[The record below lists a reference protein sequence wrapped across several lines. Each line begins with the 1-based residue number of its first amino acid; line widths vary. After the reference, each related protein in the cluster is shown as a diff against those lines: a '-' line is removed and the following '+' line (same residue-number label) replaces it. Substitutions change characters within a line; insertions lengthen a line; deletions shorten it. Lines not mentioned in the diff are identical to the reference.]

1 MNAAAMTLQPK
12 LQRKEFQEQ
21 ALIAL
26 SRYLDASRQ
35 VGVAQ
40 AFRRET
46 GRPYCAEPFGEQVPC
61 VCLRIPTGG
70 GKTVLAARAVPV
82 IAEFYGGADAPLVLW
97 LVPSDAILTQTLS
110 ALKTDGHPYR
120 EQLAQKYGSRLTVCA
135 LDEVPNISPADWGQ
149 RAIVVVATLQSFR
162 VEETDKRRV
171 YSFSEQYENHF
182 RTKTDYDLRVL
193 NDLPDALVTEAD
205 SSDVANAERGKMLRP
220 YLGKPK
226 RSLANWLALQSP
238 IVIVD
243 EAHNAKTDKSFTTL
257 ARLNPAMILEL
268 TATPVPGKADL
279 LYHVSAQQLQA
290 ENMIKM
296 PIMLAE
302 HKDGWEKAV
311 LAAIQTR
318 GALADAAVKEQA
330 AGRGYIRP
338 IVLFQATNEN
348 GDVPPEKLRAYLRD
362 ELKIAPQEIAV
373 ATGTTRELEEADLA
387 SPACRITY
395 IITVQALRE
404 GWDCPFAYVLCSLQN
419 LRSATAVE
427 QLLGRV
433 LRMPYA
439 TARGEAALNRAYAH
453 VCEASTGYAAKA
465 LADRLVDSM
474 GFDPLDVAGL
484 LVSVNENS
492 PQLRLDE
499 GDWLA
504 QAQAREQALVTPMSI
519 SLTADAP
526 LPACA
531 EIRADSSGQ
540 AVVVLRGY
548 VAEEAAAQIVAAA
561 KGSKGKAAAVEEI
574 VRHNAMALATSSP
587 ANLGLKFG
595 SIPRLAF
602 REAHEGGQGEL
613 QLLEREVV
621 LEDVELDL
629 LTANAIDIGLFNAV
643 SQPETFEISTDDVSG
658 RVSYHRADASQIP
671 MNYGATNLTAQDIAR
686 WLDQLLFQKLPFLLQ
701 RERIAYFTAVVQ
713 RLVDTKGHA
722 VGELAGARYV
732 LARRLVD
739 KVEELRNE
747 ACKTRFKQAV
757 LDEGWA
763 LDVDWDAPFEFKP
776 NAYPAS
782 AGSRY
787 SGRFKFKRHY
797 YGPTI
802 ADLKE
807 DGEEFECA
815 QMIDAHPNVKSW
827 IRNLDFAPGFWLPT
841 SRGKFYPDFV
851 VELKDGRMVVV
862 EYKGQHLRAEPY
874 EIEKR
879 AVGQLWARKSA
890 SKCRFEFVFKKG
902 DNGES
907 LAVQLDALLNP

>member
-1 MNAAAMTLQPK
+1 
-12 LQRKEFQEQ
+12 
-21 ALIAL
+21 
-26 SRYLDASRQ
+26 
-35 VGVAQ
+35 
-40 AFRRET
+40 
-46 GRPYCAEPFGEQVPC
+46 
-61 VCLRIPTGG
+61 
-70 GKTVLAARAVPV
+70 
-82 IAEFYGGADAPLVLW
+82 
-97 LVPSDAILTQTLS
+97 
-110 ALKTDGHPYR
+110 
-120 EQLAQKYGSRLTVCA
+120 
-135 LDEVPNISPADWGQ
+135 
-149 RAIVVVATLQSFR
+149 
-162 VEETDKRRV
+162 
-171 YSFSEQYENHF
+171 
-182 RTKTDYDLRVL
+182 

-548 VAEEAAAQIVAAA
+548 VAEEAAAQIVAA
-561 KGSKGKAAAVEEI
+561 
-574 VRHNAMALATSSP
+574 
-587 ANLGLKFG
+587 
-595 SIPRLAF
+595 
-602 REAHEGGQGEL
+602 
-613 QLLEREVV
+613 
-621 LEDVELDL
+621 
-629 LTANAIDIGLFNAV
+629 
-643 SQPETFEISTDDVSG
+643 
-658 RVSYHRADASQIP
+658 
-671 MNYGATNLTAQDIAR
+671 
-686 WLDQLLFQKLPFLLQ
+686 
-701 RERIAYFTAVVQ
+701 
-713 RLVDTKGHA
+713 
-722 VGELAGARYV
+722 
-732 LARRLVD
+732 
-739 KVEELRNE
+739 
-747 ACKTRFKQAV
+747 
-757 LDEGWA
+757 
-763 LDVDWDAPFEFKP
+763 
-776 NAYPAS
+776 
-782 AGSRY
+782 
-787 SGRFKFKRHY
+787 
-797 YGPTI
+797 
-802 ADLKE
+802 
-807 DGEEFECA
+807 
-815 QMIDAHPNVKSW
+815 
-827 IRNLDFAPGFWLPT
+827 
-841 SRGKFYPDFV
+841 
-851 VELKDGRMVVV
+851 
-862 EYKGQHLRAEPY
+862 
-874 EIEKR
+874 
-879 AVGQLWARKSA
+879 
-890 SKCRFEFVFKKG
+890 
-902 DNGES
+902 
-907 LAVQLDALLNP
+907 

>member
-1 MNAAAMTLQPK
+1 MSATAMKLQPK

-21 ALIAL
+21 ALTAL
-26 SRYLDASRQ
+26 AKFLDASRQ
-35 VGVAQ
+35 IGVSQ

-46 GRPYCAEPFGEQVPC
+46 GRPYATDPFGDHVPC

-82 IAEFYGGADAPLVLW
+82 IAEFYGGADAPLVVW

-120 EQLAQKYGSRLTVCA
+120 EQLAHKYGSRLTVCA
-135 LDEVPNISPADWGQ
+135 LDEVPNIAPADWGQ
-149 RAIVVVATLQSFR
+149 RAIVIVATLQSFR

-182 RTKTDYDLRVL
+182 RTKTDYDLRAL
-193 NDLPDALVTEAD
+193 IDLPDTLVTEAD
-205 SSDVANAERGKMLRP
+205 LADPERGKMLRP

-257 ARLNPAMILEL
+257 ARLNPAVILEL
-268 TATPVPGKADL
+268 TATPVAGKANV

-338 IVLFQATNEN
+338 LVLFQATNEN
-348 GDVPPEKLRAYLRD
+348 GDVPPEKLREYLQD
-362 ELKIAPQEIAV
+362 ELKIAPEEIAV
-373 ATGTTRELEEADLA
+373 ATGNTRELEDEDLA

-484 LVSVNENS
+484 LVPMNADS
-492 PQLRLDE
+492 PQLRLDD
-499 GDWLA
+499 GDWLT
-504 QAQAREQALVTPMSI
+504 QAQAREQALVTPMSVA
-519 SLTADAP
+519 LAPDAM

-531 EIRADSSGQ
+531 EFSADASGET
-540 AVVVLRGY
+540 VVVLRGY
-548 VAEEAAAQIVAAA
+548 VADDAAAQIVAAA
-561 KGSKGKAAAVEEI
+561 KGSKGKAAALEDI

-602 REAHEGGQGEL
+602 REDGQREL

-629 LTANAIDIGLFNAV
+629 LTANAIDIGLFNVV
-643 SQPETFEISTDDVSG
+643 SQPETFEISTDDESG
-658 RVSYHRADASQIP
+658 RVSYHRADPLQIP
-671 MNYGATNLTAQDIAR
+671 MNYGATNLTVQDIAR

-802 ADLKE
+802 ADLKD

-827 IRNLDFAPGFWLPT
+827 IRNLDFSPGFWLPT

-851 VELKDGRMVVV
+851 VELKDGRIAVV
-862 EYKGQHLRAEPY
+862 EYKGQHLRSEPY

-890 SKCRFEFVFKKG
+890 GKCRFEFVFKKG
-902 DNGES
+902 DNGEPLS
-907 LAVQLDALLNP
+907 AQLNALLN